1 MDKFRGQIQQ
11 NAEFEVLE
19 GGWRNFFQAP

>member
-1 MDKFRGQIQQ
+1 MHNGQQ